1 MTYYEIKR
9 FPPSKRNFPSKQAC
23 YANRHVISSAFFGWF
38 SGKTT
43 ERRDVKFG
51 IHVYGGNVWGNVD
64 AFSEKIISFK
74 VMGHYVTNCK
84 IVRDIW
90 SFLDIFNGFWQSIQN
105 IKKMIYITPD
115 NIVIYMC
122 AKFYISTFSSLSRKP
137 PEKFKLG

>member
-84 IVRDIW
+84 IVLGHLVIFIHFQR
-90 SFLDIFNGFWQSIQN
+90 FLTKYSKYQKNDQ
-105 IKKMIYITPD
+105 
-115 NIVIYMC
+115 
-122 AKFYISTFSSLSRKP
+122 
-137 PEKFKLG
+137 

>member
-84 IVRDIW
+84 IVLGHLVIFRHFQR
-90 SFLDIFNGFWQSIQN
+90 FLTKYSKYQKNDLHYPRQYRHIHVCQILHLYVQ
-105 IKKMIYITPD
+105 
-115 NIVIYMC
+115 
-122 AKFYISTFSSLSRKP
+122 
-137 PEKFKLG
+137 